1 MLAVSRQLCNFT
13 RNNNI
18 AFPSIFIESSLMS
31 RQKSYK
37 KILEPGWI
45 GGVKTRNRI
54 VKSGAG
60 MLMWHEDDVHM
71 RAEVKAFYER
81 FAQGGVGLLIVEAV
95 TVDYPWG
102 ARYRNRYRIDDDKF
116 LPGLCELAEV
126 IHKHDCPTFLSTNH
140 DGPWQVHWGNEQN
153 PLYPGPPVAAS
164 NVWLK
169 NPYDHHNEE
178 PRPLTGYE
186 IANIVEKFADAAM
199 RARKAGFDGID
210 INAASSHLFQ
220 SFLSPFWNKR
230 EDGYGGSLENRAR
243 FLTEVIRAMKN
254 RAGSDFPVSVIL
266 NGVEIGLA
274 IGENDCF
281 SHCDSKNAAR
291 LAAQAGADAIQV
303 RSHWIGRHVA
313 GFLPDLLF
321 YPAPPL
327 PLEKFPKEYDSS
339 RLGAGANIQL
349 AAGFKDTLSIPVM
362 VVGRMDA
369 DLGES
374 VLRHKMADFIAMN
387 RRLHAD
393 PELPNKLS
401 AGHPE
406 DIAPCTAC
414 NFCLGGVGRCRIN
427 GLSGTVYTTI
437 AKAKKRKNIVVVGG
451 GPAGMEA
458 ARVSAL
464 RGHHVTLFEKTA
476 SIGGLLPQAA
486 MIKGPHPENLSEL
499 ISYFRQQLKRFG
511 VHVKLNCEADVTAIE
526 ATAPDAVFFA
536 IGGLPVV
543 PDIKGIRHSKVISG
557 AELHKRLKFFSR
569 FFSPETL
576 RSLSRFYMPIGK
588 TVVVIGGAVQGCEV
602 AEFLMKRGRKVTLV
616 DEAESVGDG
625 LTLAMKEQLFRWF
638 EENKLPMITGVREY
652 VEIND
657 RGLVILTREGKKLE
671 LEADTVIPAP
681 PLRPN
686 LELFEKLKTLVP
698 VIYALGDCGK
708 PGLIAD
714 AVGSAF
720 LAAREV

>member
-1 MLAVSRQLCNFT
+1 
-13 RNNNI
+13 
-18 AFPSIFIESSLMS
+18 MS
-31 RQKSYK
+31 YE
-37 KILEPGWI
+37 KILEPGRI
-45 GGVKTRNRI
+45 GTVKTRNRI
-54 VKSGAG
+54 VKPGAG

-71 RAEVKAFYER
+71 REEVKAFYER

-116 LPGLCELAEV
+116 LPGLCELADV
-126 IHKHDCPTFLSTNH
+126 IHKHGCPTFLSTNH

-178 PRPLTGYE
+178 PRPLTVSE
-186 IANIVEKFADAAM
+186 IDGIVEKFANAAL

-210 INAASSHLFQ
+210 LNASSSHLFQ

-230 EDGYGGSLENRAR
+230 DDAYGGSLENRAR

-274 IGENDCF
+274 IGADNCF
-281 SHCDSKNAAR
+281 SHEDSRKAAR
-291 LAAQAGADAIQV
+291 LAEEAGADAIQV

-313 GFLPDLLF
+313 GFLPELLF

-327 PLEKFPKEYDSS
+327 PLEKFPKEYDAS
-339 RLGAGANIQL
+339 RLGAGANIKL
-349 AAGFKDTLSIPVM
+349 AEGFKETLSVPVM
-362 VVGRMDA
+362 VVGRMDV

-374 VLRHKMADFIAMN
+374 VLRQGTADFISMN

-393 PELPNKLS
+393 PELPNKLT
-401 AGHPE
+401 AGHPD

-414 NFCLGGVGRCRIN
+414 DFCLGGAGRCRVN
-427 GLSGTVYTTI
+427 GLSGTVHTAI
-437 AKAKKRKNIVVVGG
+437 DKAKKKKRVIVIGG

-464 RGHHVTLFEKTA
+464 RGHSVTLFERSVKA
-476 SIGGLLPQAA
+476 GGLLPLAA
-486 MIKGPHPENLSEL
+486 MVKGSHPENLPEL
-499 ISYFRQQLKRFG
+499 IRYFERQLKKLG
-511 VHVKLNCEADVTAIE
+511 VRVELGREADSAVVKA
-526 ATAPDAVFFA
+526 ANPDAVFLA
-536 IGGLPVV
+536 IGGNTTV
-543 PDIKGIRHSKVISG
+543 PDIKGINRSNVISG

-588 TVVVIGGAVQGCEV
+588 KAVVIGGAVQGCEL
-602 AEFLMKRGRKVTLV
+602 AEFLMKRGRNVTLV
-616 DEAESVGDG
+616 DQSETLGTG
-625 LTLAMKEQLFRWF
+625 LTLAMQEQLFRWF
-638 EENKLPMITGVREY
+638 EENRLPMISGVREY

-657 RGLVILTREGKKLE
+657 RGLVLITREGQKLE
-671 LEADTVIPAP
+671 IEADTVIPAL

-686 LELFEKLKTLVP
+686 TDILEDLKTSVP
-698 VIYALGDCGK
+698 EVYAVGDCGA
-708 PGLIAD
+708 PGLIVD
-714 AVGSAF
+714 AIGSAF
-720 LAAREV
+720 NAAYLV